1 MFWLNEVVG
10 VLGLFCIYVFI
21 EILDVVEVGIFF
33 FCWKY
38 CMFINFYDY
47 F

>member
-21 EILDVVEVGIFF
+21 EILDVVEYIIK
-33 FCWKY
+33 FCKKN
-38 CMFINFYDY
+38 IIILKLLL
-47 F
+47 